1 MQRLMSFRPHNS
13 SRTRGCYFSLVIVG
27 CMAAG
32 AVLWMVDTG
41 FLSKSQLALP
51 GQYTDLWCRPSNGW
65 CPGDPPSLSSFYLL
79 LSYSD
84 TLPIAFNIA
93 LILATLYPPYFNP
106 SSTVPAVCV
115 CVRTPTLPGLY
126 WLAFIGHI
134 YWWTCSIVPRLSFA
148 KESRH
153 RLLATPRQFCFFRM
167 FHDHSSRLNAC
178 RHCRAQQANNW
189 FIHVP
194 GEDNLYYPEVASR
207 PVSSMLPVNS
217 SLSRSVPG
225 IPAATAQAQQQ
236 EQSQPRRWNM
246 RSVIRCSM

>member
-1 MQRLMSFRPHNS
+1 MQRLMSFRPRNS

-93 LILATLYPPYFNP
+93 LCPASLYPPNFNP
-106 SSTVPAVCV
+106 SSTVLAVCL
-115 CVRTPTLPGLY
+115 CADSYFTWSLLTSFYRTHLLMNLQYCTSPLFRQREQTQV
-126 WLAFIGHI
+126 IGNL
-134 YWWTCSIVPRLSFA
+134 TAVL
-148 KESRH
+148 
-153 RLLATPRQFCFFRM
+153 FF
-167 FHDHSSRLNAC
+167 
-178 RHCRAQQANNW
+178 
-189 FIHVP
+189 
-194 GEDNLYYPEVASR
+194 
-207 PVSSMLPVNS
+207 
-217 SLSRSVPG
+217 
-225 IPAATAQAQQQ
+225 
-236 EQSQPRRWNM
+236 
-246 RSVIRCSM
+246 